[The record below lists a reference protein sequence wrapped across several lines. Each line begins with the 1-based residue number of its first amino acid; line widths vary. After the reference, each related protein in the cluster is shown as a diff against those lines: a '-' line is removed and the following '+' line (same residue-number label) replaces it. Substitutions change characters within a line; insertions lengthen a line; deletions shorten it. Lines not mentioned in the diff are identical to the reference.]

1 MKSMKLHLASAF
13 AASCLAMPALAADTF
28 KIDDTHTSIVFF
40 VDHLGYSNTIGR
52 FNDFAGSFD
61 FDPEN
66 VENSKI
72 QFVIDAS
79 SVDTN
84 HEPRDNHLRSPDFL
98 NVDEFPEITFTSTS
112 VEKTGDNTG
121 KVTGDMT
128 MLGTTQPV
136 TFDITLNQ
144 MAPNPRSGVLIAG
157 FSARGEVDRS
167 DFGMTFGQ
175 GGIGDTLD
183 LFIEVEGT
191 KEE

>member
-1 MKSMKLHLASAF
+1 MKMMKLPLAAAVAF
-13 AASCLAMPALAADTF
+13 SFLGTPALTADTF

-40 VDHLGYSNTIGR
+40 VNHLGYSNTIGR
-52 FNDFAGSFD
+52 FNDFAGTFD
-61 FDPEN
+61 FDPDN

-72 QFVIDAS
+72 DFVIDAT

-98 NVDEFPEITFTSTS
+98 NVEEFPEITFTSTS

-128 MLGTTQPV
+128 MLGTTKPV
-136 TFDITLNQ
+136 TLDVTLNQ
-144 MAPNPRSGVLIAG
+144 MAPNPRSGVMIAG
-157 FSARGEVDRS
+157 FSARGQVNRA

-175 GGIGDTLD
+175 GGIGDVLD
-183 LFIEVEGT
+183 LYIEVEGT
-191 KEE
+191 LQ

>member
-1 MKSMKLHLASAF
+1 MKPLKL
-13 AASCLAMPALAADTF
+13 ALAAAVAHSFVTMSAMAADTYE
-28 KIDDTHTSIVFF
+28 IDETHTAIVFL

-52 FNDFAGSFD
+52 FNDFSGSFD
-61 FDPEN
+61 FDPDN

-72 QFVIDAS
+72 DFVIDAA

-84 HEPRDNHLRSPDFL
+84 HGPRDDHLRSPDFL

-128 MLGTTQPV
+128 LLGTTKPV
-136 TFDITLNQ
+136 TLDITLNKV
-144 MAPNPRSGVLIAG
+144 APNPRSGVMIAG
-157 FSARGEVDRS
+157 FSARGQLDRS

-175 GGIGDTLD
+175 GGIGDVLD

-191 KEE
+191 VKE